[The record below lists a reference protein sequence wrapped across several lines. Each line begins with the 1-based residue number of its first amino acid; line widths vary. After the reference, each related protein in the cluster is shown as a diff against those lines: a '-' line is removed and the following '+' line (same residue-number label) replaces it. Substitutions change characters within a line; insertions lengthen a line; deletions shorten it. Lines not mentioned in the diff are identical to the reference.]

1 MTRQESVRAPLRDSE
16 RLLLQ
21 QRALQ
26 QELGQVRAAITS
38 SAKVRLAGVLEGH
51 CRPQMHLQ
59 MNNASSFFYFVV
71 LRVFVSEGIS

>member
-38 SAKVRLAGVLEGH
+38 SAKVRSAGMLECR
-51 CRPQMHLQ
+51 CRPANALTDME
-59 MNNASSFFYFVV
+59 MNNASS
-71 LRVFVSEGIS
+71 VSLCRALSVC